1 MKLLSWL
8 VISWLIIW
16 EMNHFEKIFG
26 ISVFTKYILIVGL
39 IIYFGYL
46 FDIHKELEKI
56 KQKFLNKGCVKQ

>member
-1 MKLLSWL
+1 
-8 VISWLIIW
+8 
-16 EMNHFEKIFG
+16 MNHFEKIFG